1 MSFFE
6 RPIITGEWHTGI
18 DTFSFKAFKKN
29 DKEVEI
35 KIFKKRAFFVD
46 RDLEMP
52 IMMNN
57 NEFYNNFVSILNTD
71 QPLILKG
78 NAMAGKWLC
87 DPKDKANVL
96 RSMPAEGEMAELQ
109 IAGGKRHKRS
119 KSHKRSDKRSDKKR
133 SGHKRSGHKRSD
145 KKRSDKKR
153 SDKKRSGHKSR
164 RH

>member
-1 MSFFE
+1 MSFFK

-18 DTFSFKAFKKN
+18 DTFGFKAFKKN

-78 NAMAGKWLC
+78 NAMTGKWSC
-87 DPKDKANVL
+87 DPEDKANVL
-96 RSMPAEGEMAELQ
+96 RSMPEEGEMEKLQ
-109 IAGGKRHKRS
+109 SAGGKRHKRS
-119 KSHKRSDKRSDKKR
+119 KIHKRRKSHKRSGKS
-133 SGHKRSGHKRSD
+133 H
-145 KKRSDKKR
+145 KR

>member
-29 DKEVEI
+29 DKEFEI

-78 NAMAGKWLC
+78 NAMTGKWLC

-96 RSMPAEGEMAELQ
+96 RSMPAEGEMEELQ
-109 IAGGKRHKRS
+109 SAGGKR
-119 KSHKRSDKRSDKKR
+119 
-133 SGHKRSGHKRSD
+133 HKRSGHKRSD
-145 KKRSDKKR
+145 KRSKSHKRSDKKR

>member
-78 NAMAGKWLC
+78 NAMTGKWSC
-87 DPKDKANVL
+87 DPEDKANVL
-96 RSMPAEGEMAELQ
+96 RSMPAEGEMEELQ
-109 IAGGKRHKRS
+109 SAGGKRHKRS
-119 KSHKRSDKRSDKKR
+119 GHKR

-145 KKRSDKKR
+145 KRRKSHKRSDKKR
-153 SDKKRSGHKSR
+153 SGKKRSGHKSR

>member
-6 RPIITGEWHTGI
+6 RPIITGEWHTSI
-18 DTFSFKAFKKN
+18 DTFGFKAFKKN

-35 KIFKKRAFFVD
+35 KIFKKRAFVD

-78 NAMAGKWLC
+78 NAITGKWSC
-87 DPKDKANVL
+87 DSKDKANVF
-96 RSMPAEGEMAELQ
+96 RNMPAEGEMAELH

-119 KSHKRSDKRSDKKR
+119 KSHKRSDKKR
-133 SGHKRSGHKRSD
+133 SG
-145 KKRSDKKR
+145 
-153 SDKKRSGHKSR
+153 KSR